1 MSSATIGRVL
11 TGLAVALG
19 FGAIL
24 VVLSGFGANLPFL
37 GGGEGFK
44 RAPIGLPNPAG
55 AVGSRQFDPRLP
67 RDAIRPIY
75 EPTFVSVAEADL
87 DAGELVMGLMI
98 NGDVRAYPVTPLRR
112 REMVNDVVGG
122 TPVLVTW

>member
-19 FGAIL
+19 LGAIVL
-24 VVLSGFGANLPFL
+24 VLSGFGAYLPFV
-37 GGGEGFK
+37 GGGDGFT
-44 RAPIGLPNPAG
+44 RGPTGLPNPSS
-55 AVGSRQFDPRLP
+55 AVGSRDFDPRLP

-87 DAGELVMGLMI
+87 DADELVMGLMI
-98 NGDVRAYPVTPLRR
+98 NGDVRAYPVTPLRQ

-122 TPVLVTW
+122 TPVLVTG